1 MSMKPQDKIS
11 FKVEHPFFII
21 KFQCPQTLNAMSY
34 DDFLYLTTL
43 LEKAERDDKIYFTIL
58 QSTGTF
64 FSAGADFHTVSKG
77 PGGDYNHELKL
88 WLEQFL
94 AKNQYITSAFINHS
108 KILIACLNGSAIGLS
123 AAIVLLC
130 DMVYAM
136 DTKSETNFFQFPFAK
151 LGLSCEGA
159 TSVTLPM
166 KIGWNKSLSK
176 LIFGEKLYFHEMVGS
191 VIVRDYQMGSG
202 DSSVVDTF
210 NEHVLR
216 DLKQKVGQ
224 LYLPACLQMKTV
236 LRASNDTVA
245 TLMLANSKEV
255 HGALPFWV
263 HGEPQRRFEIL
274 RNKKMAARRERLKQS
289 KL

>member
-1 MSMKPQDKIS
+1 MAPEEKIV
-11 FKVEHPFFII
+11 FRVEYPFFII
-21 KFQCPQTLNAMSY
+21 KLQCPQTLNAMSY
-34 DDFLYLTTL
+34 DDFLYVTRL
-43 LEKAERDDKIYFTIL
+43 LDKAEKDDKVYFTVL
-58 QSTGTF
+58 QSTGAF
-64 FSAGADFHTVSKG
+64 FSAGADFHTVSNEPRG
-77 PGGDYNHELKL
+77 EDGEELKL

-136 DTKSETNFFQFPFAK
+136 DTKSERNFFQFPFAK
-151 LGLSCEGA
+151 LGLSSEGA
-159 TSVTLPM
+159 TSVTLPA
-166 KIGWNKSLSK
+166 KLGWNKSFSK
-176 LIFGEKLYFHEMVGS
+176 LIFSEKLYFHEMMGNVIVKDYCMGNDPALVGS
-191 VIVRDYQMGSG
+191 
-202 DSSVVDTF
+202 F
-210 NEHVLR
+210 NDKVLT
-216 DLKQKVGQ
+216 DLKKKVSQ
-224 LYLPACLQMKTV
+224 LYLPACLQMKIV

-263 HGEPQRRFEIL
+263 KGEPQKRFEIL
-274 RNKKMAARRERLKQS
+274 RNQKIAARKQRNGKS